1 VSNLLNDLKKASAK
15 PACPFYTE
23 AKPQGRLFVEGTP
36 DKDALSYQVGEEML
50 FTFRLTD
57 SKQLS
62 SVYACPTFS
71 WSAKA
76 DDGQTWSGVVSG
88 EEGVAALRFT
98 LTKPGYLYVSVNAQD
113 DKGANIASVT
123 GFVGGACVGFEQI
136 QAVKEKPDDFCAFW
150 QTQLAALNGVAP
162 ILISKVEVKSDN
174 ADFYCYDIRV
184 KSHDAAAPVSA
195 VMTYPKNAERG
206 SLKLKMF
213 YHGYGNYT
221 PIVQYNDG
229 YITVSVN
236 SHSIENG
243 REDAYY
249 QQLQQTILKNFGF
262 ADGDYVDPAKAYFR
276 DMILRD
282 VQAFRFAKTLPEWN
296 GEDVLIAGGS
306 MGAFQSIAV
315 AALEPG
321 CTLLNLA
328 IVWMCDV
335 GGRTEGRIA
344 GWLPAYS
351 DNLLYFDSTSFAKY
365 ITCKTGIT
373 AGLADPIA
381 VPCGITALYHNLAC
395 EKTISFIQSATHNLE
410 AYVVKTVYHR
420 SFDKI

>member
-1 VSNLLNDLKKASAK
+1 
-15 PACPFYTE
+15 
-23 AKPQGRLFVEGTP
+23 
-36 DKDALSYQVGEEML
+36 ML